1 MVVPAWSY
9 WKALSY
15 TEAPCHARRRSFSRL
30 IDQPN
35 EMRPVRKCAKPVT
48 SVNLV
53 NLFRKS
59 LCFQS
64 RHGPSPWPSDGA
76 FGAAGRARL

>member
-59 LCFQS
+59 VCFQ
-64 RHGPSPWPSDGA
+64 W
-76 FGAAGRARL
+76 AATGKARVVVGRRFWRRRPAA